1 MGESSLPKP
10 ETQRRALLLGATG
23 LVGQLCVRELL
34 DSEIYAQVT
43 VLTRRKIP
51 LVHSRLRQILVP
63 DFKDLDSVLAG
74 IDAEDIFCCLGTTIK
89 KAGSQEAFR
98 QVDYG
103 FPMLA
108 ARLMRRRGAKHFLVV
123 SALGADSSSRFFYN
137 RVKGDLERDLAL
149 LDYSY
154 LTIFRPSLLSG
165 ERNEARLLEGVSN
178 RVLDLVAPFMKGP
191 LAQVRPIPAQKVAQA
206 MVAQARLVADGLRH
220 NKVQIVQSAAMQ
232 QESV

>member
-1 MGESSLPKP
+1 MPKP

-23 LVGQLCVRELL
+23 LVGHFCLRELL
-34 DSEIYAQVT
+34 DSEIYGQVI
-43 VLTRRKIP
+43 VFTRRKIP

-63 DFKDLDSVLAG
+63 DFQDLDSALAS
-74 IDAEDIFCCLGTTIK
+74 IDAEDVFCCLGTTIK
-89 KAGSQEAFR
+89 KAGSQDAFR

-149 LDYSY
+149 LDYPN

-165 ERNEARLLEGVSN
+165 ERHEGRLLEGMSN
-178 RVLDLVAPFMKGP
+178 RVLGFVAPFMKGP
-191 LAQVRPIPAQKVAQA
+191 LAQVRPISGQKVAQA
-206 MVAQARLVADGLRH
+206 MVAQARLVAHGLRH
-220 NKVQIVQSAAMQ
+220 SKMQVVQSAAMQ
-232 QESV
+232 EEVV